1 MSPAWAPPWSQPG
14 ERAWVPQP
22 GNMGLPLFGST
33 TRRRWWSGWL
43 QCVSGSSG
51 RWAERV
57 CLYHLAAC
65 MLFFP
70 SRQERCFLV
79 PSHCGLS
86 PDVYTY
92 VPNDSSGAFL
102 ELLGA
107 VLWGYLTSE
116 ASKLTRRTKVRIGG
130 VWEITQLVYVYFFDY
145 VLWGILREVLRWS
158 AIRRRVTL
166 CFREMVSKSTQ
177 VGFGL

>member
-1 MSPAWAPPWSQPG
+1 MEPGIKMGSRGYILLRFCPLIASRQRAIQTTSLKKKKEIKGPVSPAWAPPWSQPG

-33 TRRRWWSGWL
+33 TCRRWWSGWL

-70 SRQERCFLV
+70 SRQEHCFLV

-86 PDVYTY
+86 PDIYTY
-92 VPNDSSGAFL
+92 VPNDSSGCLPGVTGCSAVGVPH
-102 ELLGA
+102 LG
-107 VLWGYLTSE
+107 
-116 ASKLTRRTKVRIGG
+116 
-130 VWEITQLVYVYFFDY
+130 
-145 VLWGILREVLRWS
+145 
-158 AIRRRVTL
+158 
-166 CFREMVSKSTQ
+166 
-177 VGFGL
+177 GF